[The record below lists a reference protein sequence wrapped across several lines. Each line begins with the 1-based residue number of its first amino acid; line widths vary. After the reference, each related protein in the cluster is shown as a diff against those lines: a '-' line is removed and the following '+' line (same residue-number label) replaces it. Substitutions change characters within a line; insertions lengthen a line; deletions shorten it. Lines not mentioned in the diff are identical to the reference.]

1 MTIIPHKL
9 QANRYASVVRIITN
23 YDLSETDKLWRDAS
37 NIVYNNRP
45 RSIMARSTI
54 DIFGSRAHSGD
65 RTEHEEDHCHDAY
78 APAEAGVCWSLL
90 AGVR

>member
-45 RSIMARSTI
+45 RSMCDGTFR
-54 DIFGSRAHSGD
+54 
-65 RTEHEEDHCHDAY
+65 
-78 APAEAGVCWSLL
+78 L
-90 AGVR
+90 ANGRP